1 MNHPE
6 RETWVPYLFGETNS
20 KQQQELDAHLHECGE
35 CREQVE
41 LWRRSLHRLDE
52 WHLPEENLPA
62 RRFQPSAPLMKLAA
76 AAVVVLC
83 VGYAIG
89 HASAKPDIAKLRAAL
104 EPELK
109 KELGQ
114 RMDELMAAKLKAQT
128 DLVMGAAMKHADE
141 VGQTAARAL
150 ADARSEDRQAILA
163 AFEKFDNQRATDLL
177 TLKKQLDTLA
187 VNTDLGFSETQQR
200 FAQFANY
207 TQPSN

>member
-6 RETWVPYLFGETNS
+6 RETWIPYLFGEANS
-20 KQQQELDAHLHECGE
+20 KQQRELEIHLLECGE
-35 CREQVE
+35 CREQLE
-41 LWRRSLHRLDE
+41 QWRKSLHRLDE
-52 WHLPEENLPA
+52 WRLPEEQLPA
-62 RRFQPSAPLMKLAA
+62 RRFQPFAPLMKLAA
-76 AAVVVLC
+76 AAAIVLC

-104 EPELK
+104 EPALQ
-109 KELGQ
+109 KEMGQ
-114 RMDELMAAKLKAQT
+114 RMDEMLAAKLKAQT
-128 DLVMGAAMKHADE
+128 DLVMEAAMKHADE
-141 VGQTAARAL
+141 VGQVAARAL
-150 ADARSEDRQAILA
+150 ADARNEDRQTILA

-177 TLKKQLDTLA
+177 SLKKQLDTLA